1 MWAMKEKCWLKKNIY
16 ILVMLEIPNET
27 TQALFHLLYLFSHGR
42 LKIFTNWKNAC
53 LCIITKTGT
62 SDFRLCLGID
72 KLLADFILLF
82 PFRQSDFSVYSP
94 KFHSFL
100 YAGKNRVFLI

>member
-1 MWAMKEKCWLKKNIY
+1 MWAFKEKCWHKKNIY

-27 TQALFHLLYLFSHGR
+27 TQALFHLLYLFLHER

-53 LCIITKTGT
+53 LCITKTGT

-72 KLLADFILLF
+72 MLLADFILLF
-82 PFRQSDFSVYSP
+82 PFRQSNFSVYSP

-100 YAGKNRVFLI
+100 YEGNNRVSLI